1 MKTGQ
6 RDIDMADLKSSL
18 REAQKKPMFFAFVAK
33 GTEGKLLV
41 EKTKIPPKE
50 TAEATKACGGGTI
63 FQGRC
68 FFENDTMIF
77 EIPVE
82 PPGTLAAAIKKVI
95 KTDASM
101 AMNVVVRFNAALV
114 EGAEGEA
121 GSAETPPPSVA
132 ASATPP
138 PTAKPS
144 VATPPSSSSPPP
156 SQPTVA
162 TQATPPPPPDP
173 RAALVIKRLNGM
185 SAGIKKAVAG
195 PNKARVQ
202 TLFVTVNASIKS
214 KDFEKATKTLDELE
228 PLVIQSSEVP
238 VPPVTPKPSV
248 TPPPPKAP
256 PKPDPLQAEWER
268 RVSAME
274 PRVLGAKKTRPN
286 EANWMT
292 LFTSVQ
298 NLGFDGDY
306 SKALEI
312 LDQLQGLLDA
322 KSPTPQAAPPN
333 EFEELY
339 NGLKETIPADLQR
352 LRGVDSAKADQIQKS
367 VDGAATT
374 AQNGDFQS
382 AFNLLQQATGD
393 IATALSEARAR
404 EAKETIPEGKVA
416 EVKAAFEQARVRW
429 DAALQGAKVGIKPI
443 QDDLKEED
451 PLAVTGLNNVVN
463 SYWQDLITT
472 LQAGQALQNQGD
484 VEKAIS
490 DTLQQVRALKAEVA
504 GDDLLTYLDSCGLK
518 VKTVFDEAFDD
529 VVKLVQ
535 S

>member
-1 MKTGQ
+1 
-6 RDIDMADLKSSL
+6 MADLKSSL

-50 TAEATKACGGGTI
+50 TAEAKKACGGGTL

-95 KTDASM
+95 KTDGAM
-101 AMNVVVRFNAALV
+101 AMNVVVRFNPALV

-121 GSAETPPPSVA
+121 GPAETPPPTGA
-132 ASATPP
+132 PPATPP
-138 PTAKPS
+138 PTSAAPI
-144 VATPPSSSSPPP
+144 PPSPSSTAPPP

-162 TQATPPPPPDP
+162 TPATPPPSVDP

-185 SAGIKKAVAG
+185 STGIKAAMAG

-202 TLFVTVNASIKS
+202 TLFVAVNASIKS

-228 PLVIQSSEVP
+228 PLLTQSSAMPTPP
-238 VPPVTPKPSV
+238 VTPAPPVTPKPSV
-248 TPPPPKAP
+248 PPPPPKAP

-268 RVSAME
+268 RVSAIE
-274 PRVLGAKKTRPN
+274 PRVLDAKKTRPN
-286 EANWMT
+286 QANWMT

-306 SKALEI
+306 SKAIEI
-312 LDQLQGLLDA
+312 LDRLEGLLNA
-322 KSPTPQAAPPN
+322 KSQAAPPN

-352 LRGVDSAKADQIQKS
+352 LRGVDKAAADQIQKN
-367 VDGAATT
+367 VDGAAAT

-382 AFNLLQQATGD
+382 AFNLLQQATSD
-393 IATALSEARAR
+393 IAAALGAARAK
-404 EAKETIPEGKVA
+404 EAKEVIPEGKVA
-416 EVKAAFEQARVRW
+416 EMRKSLEKARIRWESGIQLAAAEMKKVQDGYQELHPTLAPALAGILDGYQQELLAFLAPAQKAASGPDFDHLRAEV
-429 DAALQGAKVGIKPI
+429 
-443 QDDLKEED
+443 LK
-451 PLAVTGLNNVVN
+451 
-463 SYWQDLITT
+463 
-472 LQAGQALQNQGD
+472 
-484 VEKAIS
+484 KA
-490 DTLQQVRALKAEVA
+490 TALKA
-504 GDDLLTYLDSCGLK
+504 
-518 VKTVFDEAFDD
+518 
-529 VVKLVQ
+529 
-535 S
+535 